1 MDIENYLKDWK
12 KKVDDKL
19 NEHLPRDE
27 EYPPLLH
34 KAMRYSVLAGGKRIR
49 AILMITTYSLS
60 GGNKFD
66 EIMPVSSAIEFIH
79 SYSLIHDDLPAMD
92 NDDYRRG
99 ILSSHKKFGEDIA
112 ILAGDA
118 LFSHAFYIISH
129 SNIRADLKEEILRV
143 LTKAIGNKGI
153 IGGQI
158 EDVISDSNEKN
169 PKLLRYIHSHK
180 TASFFSA
187 ACEIGAIL
195 AEANEKKILA
205 SRKGGLLIGMAF
217 QIQDDILDVEGE
229 KEEMGK
235 EVRKDKN
242 KLTYPS
248 VYGIDFSRKIAKKY
262 SMLALE
268 QLSVISGNDKIFE
281 DLLDFLLGRRN

>member
-19 NEHLPRDE
+19 NEHLPSEE

-49 AILMITTYSLS
+49 AILMLTTYSLS
-60 GGNKFD
+60 GGEKFD
-66 EIMPVSSAIEFIH
+66 LIMPVSSAIEFIH

-129 SNIRADLKEEILRV
+129 SDIKADLKEEILRV

-158 EDVISDSNEKN
+158 EDVISDSNERD

-195 AEANEKKILA
+195 AEANERKILA

-217 QIQDDILDVEGE
+217 QIQDDILDVEGK

-235 EVRKDKN
+235 EVKKDKN

-248 VYGIDFSRKIAKKY
+248 VYGIDFSKKIAKKY
-262 SMLALE
+262 SMLALK
-268 QLSVISGNDKIFE
+268 QLGVLSGDDKIFE
-281 DLLDFLLGRRN
+281 ELLNFLLGRKN

>member
-1 MDIENYLKDWK
+1 MNIENYLKDWK
-12 KKVDDKL
+12 EKVDNKL
-19 NEHLPRDE
+19 DEYLPSEE

-49 AILMITTYSLS
+49 AILMITTYSLL

-66 EIMPVSSAIEFIH
+66 LIMPVSAAIEFIH

-129 SNIRADLKEEILRV
+129 SSIRADLKEETLQV

-158 EDVISDSNEKN
+158 EDVISNPESKD

-187 ACEIGAIL
+187 VCEIGAIL
-195 AEANEKKILA
+195 AEAAEDKVLA
-205 SRKGGLLIGMAF
+205 SRGGGLLIGMAF

-248 VYGIDFSRKIAKKY
+248 VYGIDFSRKMAKKY
-262 SMLALE
+262 SMLALK
-268 QLSVISGNDKIFE
+268 QLSILNKNDRIFE
-281 DLLDFLLGRRN
+281 DLLNFLLGRRN

>member
-1 MDIENYLKDWK
+1 MNIENYLKDWK

-19 NEHLPRDE
+19 NEHLPTEE

-34 KAMRYSVLAGGKRIR
+34 KAMRYSALAGGKRIR
-49 AILMITTYSLS
+49 AILMLTTYSLL
-60 GGNKFD
+60 GGNNFD

-92 NDDYRRG
+92 DDDYRRG

-118 LFSHAFYIISH
+118 LFSHAFYIISY
-129 SNIRADLKEEILRV
+129 SKIRADLKEKTLQV
-143 LTKAIGNKGI
+143 LTKAIGNQGI

-158 EDVISDSNEKN
+158 EDVISNSSDRT

-187 ACEIGAIL
+187 VCEIGAIL
-195 AEANEKKILA
+195 AETTEDKILA

-217 QIQDDILDVEGE
+217 QIQDDILDVEGK

-235 EVRKDKN
+235 DVRKDKD
-242 KLTYPS
+242 KLTYPL
-248 VYGIDFSRKIAKKY
+248 VYGIDLSRKIARKY
-262 SMLALE
+262 SMLALK
-268 QLSVISGNDKIFE
+268 QLSTLNKSDGIFE
-281 DLLDFLLGRRN
+281 DLLNFLLGRRN

>member
-1 MDIENYLKDWK
+1 MNIENYLTTWK

-19 NEHLPRDE
+19 NEHLPSED
-27 EYPPLLH
+27 EYPQLLH
-34 KAMRYSVLAGGKRIR
+34 KAMRYSVLSGGKRIR
-49 AILMITTYSLS
+49 AILMMTTYSLS
-60 GGNKFD
+60 GGRKLD

-92 NDDYRRG
+92 DDDYRRG
-99 ILSSHKKFGEDIA
+99 VLSCHKKFGEGIA

-118 LFSHAFYIISH
+118 LFSHAFYTISH
-129 SNIRADLKEEILRV
+129 SYIAAELKEKTLKV
-143 LTKAIGNKGI
+143 LTEAIGNGGI

-158 EDVISDSNEKN
+158 EDILSDSNTKD

-187 ACEIGAIL
+187 VCEMGAIL
-195 AEANEKKILA
+195 AEAPMEKVLA
-205 SRKGGLLIGMAF
+205 SRKGGLFIGMAF

-235 EVRKDKN
+235 EAEKDKD
-242 KLTYPS
+242 KLTYPLI
-248 VYGIDFSRKIAKKY
+248 YGVEFSRKIAKKY
-262 SMLALE
+262 SSLALK
-268 QLSVISGNDKIFE
+268 QFNILNDKDGILE
-281 DLLDFLLGRRN
+281 DLIKYLLGRRN

>member
-1 MDIENYLKDWK
+1 MNIENYLKDWK

-19 NEHLPRDE
+19 NEHLPSEE

-60 GGNKFD
+60 GGKHFD

-118 LFSHAFYIISH
+118 LFSHAFYMISH
-129 SNIRADLKEEILRV
+129 SNIRADLKEETLRV
-143 LTKAIGNKGI
+143 LTRAIGNKGI

-158 EDVISDSNEKN
+158 EDVISDSGEKN

-187 ACEIGAIL
+187 VCEIGTIL
-195 AEANEKKILA
+195 ADANKEKISA

-217 QIQDDILDVEGE
+217 QIQDDILDVEGK

-235 EVRKDKN
+235 EVKKDKN

-262 SMLALE
+262 SMLALK
-268 QLSVISGNDKIFE
+268 QLNVISGNDKIFE

>member
-1 MDIENYLKDWK
+1 MNIENYLKDWK
-12 KKVDDKL
+12 KKIDSKL
-19 NEHLPRDE
+19 DEYLPSLK

-34 KAMRYSVLAGGKRIR
+34 KAMRYSALAGGKRIR

-66 EIMPVSSAIEFIH
+66 KIMPVSSAIEFIH

-118 LFSHAFYIISH
+118 LFSHAFYVISH
-129 SNIRADLKEEILRV
+129 SDIEAHLKEKTLQV

-158 EDVISDSNEKN
+158 EDVISDSNHKN

-195 AEANEKKILA
+195 AETTKDKILA

-217 QIQDDILDVEGE
+217 QIQDDILDVEGK

-235 EVRKDKN
+235 EVKKDKN
-242 KLTYPS
+242 KLTYPL
-248 VYGIDFSRKIAKKY
+248 VYGVDFSRKIAKKY
-262 SMLALE
+262 SMLALKQFNIINE
-268 QLSVISGNDKIFE
+268 NDKIFE
-281 DLLDFLLGRRN
+281 DLLNFLLGRRN

>member
-1 MDIENYLKDWK
+1 MSIENYLKDWK
-12 KKVDDKL
+12 KKVDSKL
-19 NEHLPRDE
+19 NEHLPRGE

-49 AILMITTYSLS
+49 PILMITTYSLL

-66 EIMPVSSAIEFIH
+66 EIMPLSSAIEFIH

-118 LFSHAFYIISH
+118 LFSHAFYVIAH
-129 SNIRADLKEEILRV
+129 SDIRADLKEKTLQV

-153 IGGQI
+153 IGGQVQ
-158 EDVISDSNEKN
+158 DVISDSNKKD

-187 ACEIGAIL
+187 VCEIGAVL
-195 AEANEKKILA
+195 AEASEDKILA

-235 EVRKDKN
+235 EVKKDKD
-242 KLTYPS
+242 KLTYPLI
-248 VYGIDFSRKIAKKY
+248 YGIDFSRKIARKY
-262 SMLALE
+262 SMLALK
-268 QLSVISGNDKIFE
+268 QLSVLNGNDAIFK
-281 DLLDFLLGRRN
+281 DILNFLLGRRN

>member
-1 MDIENYLKDWK
+1 MDIENYLQTWK
-12 KKVDDKL
+12 KKVDNKL
-19 NEHLPRDE
+19 DEYLPRE
-27 EYPPLLH
+27 EESPSLLH

-49 AILMITTYSLS
+49 AILMLTTYSLS
-60 GGNKFD
+60 GGEDFD
-66 EIMPVSSAIEFIH
+66 LIMPVSAAIEFIH

-92 NDDYRRG
+92 DDDYRRG

>member
-12 KKVDDKL
+12 KKVDNKL
-19 NEHLPRDE
+19 NEHLPSEE

-60 GGNKFD
+60 GGKNFD

-118 LFSHAFYIISH
+118 LFSHAFYTISH
-129 SNIRADLKEEILRV
+129 SNIRADLKEETLRV
-143 LTKAIGNKGI
+143 LTQAIGNKGI

-158 EDVISDSNEKN
+158 EDVISDSSEKN

-195 AEANEKKILA
+195 AEANKEKILA
-205 SRKGGLLIGMAF
+205 SRRGGLLIGMAF
-217 QIQDDILDVEGE
+217 QIQDDILDVEGK

-235 EVRKDKN
+235 EVKKDKD

-248 VYGIDFSRKIAKKY
+248 VYGLDFSRKIAKKY

-268 QLSVISGNDKIFE
+268 QLSVLSGKDKIFG
-281 DLLDFLLGRRN
+281 DLLNFLLGRRN

>member
-1 MDIENYLKDWK
+1 VNIENYLKDWK
-12 KKVDDKL
+12 KKVDSKL
-19 NEHLPRDE
+19 DEYLPREE

-34 KAMRYSVLAGGKRIR
+34 KAMRYSALAGGKRIR

-60 GGNKFD
+60 GGDNFD
-66 EIMPVSSAIEFIH
+66 LIMPVSSAIEFIH

-118 LFSHAFYIISH
+118 LFSHAFYVISH
-129 SNIRADLKEEILRV
+129 SDIDTDLKEKTLQV

-158 EDVISDSNEKN
+158 EDVISDSNHKN

-195 AEANEKKILA
+195 ARTTKDKILA

-217 QIQDDILDVEGE
+217 QIQDDILDVEGK

-235 EVRKDKN
+235 EVKKDKN

-248 VYGIDFSRKIAKKY
+248 VYGVDFSRKIAKEY
-262 SMLALE
+262 SMLALKQFNIINE
-268 QLSVISGNDKIFE
+268 NDKIFE
-281 DLLDFLLGRRN
+281 DLLNFLLGRRN

>member
-129 SNIRADLKEEILRV
+129 SNIRADLKEEILQV

>member
-12 KKVDDKL
+12 KKVDNKL
-19 NEHLPRDE
+19 NEHLPSEE

-60 GGNKFD
+60 GGKNFD

-129 SNIRADLKEEILRV
+129 SNIRADLKEETLRV
-143 LTKAIGNKGI
+143 LTQAIGNKGI

-158 EDVISDSNEKN
+158 EDVVSDSSEKN

-195 AEANEKKILA
+195 AEANKKKILA
-205 SRKGGLLIGMAF
+205 SRRGGLLIGMAF
-217 QIQDDILDVEGE
+217 QIQDDILDVEGK

-235 EVRKDKN
+235 EVKKDKN

-262 SMLALE
+262 SMLALN
-268 QLSVISGNDKIFE
+268 QLSVLSGKDKIFE
-281 DLLDFLLGRRN
+281 DLLNFLLGRRN

>member
-1 MDIENYLKDWK
+1 VDIENYLKTWK
-12 KKVDDKL
+12 KKVDSKL
-19 NEHLPRDE
+19 DEYLPRE
-27 EYPPLLH
+27 EDYPSLLH

-66 EIMPVSSAIEFIH
+66 LIMPVSAAIEFIH

-92 NDDYRRG
+92 DDDYRRG

-118 LFSHAFYIISH
+118 LFSHAFYVIAH
-129 SNIRADLKEEILRV
+129 SKLSADLKERTLKV
-143 LTKAIGNKGI
+143 LTEAIGNKGI

-158 EDVISDSNEKN
+158 EDVISSSDSKD

-187 ACEIGAIL
+187 SCEIGAIL
-195 AEANEKKILA
+195 AEAPPKKILA

-217 QIQDDILDVEGE
+217 QIQDDILDVEGK

-235 EVRKDKN
+235 EVKKDKN

-248 VYGIDFSRKIAKKY
+248 VYGVDFSRKIARKY
-262 SMLALE
+262 SILALK
-268 QLSVISGNDKIFE
+268 QLSNLDAENKISE
-281 DLLDFLLGRRN
+281 SLLDFLLGRKN

>member
-12 KKVDDKL
+12 KKVDNKL
-19 NEHLPRDE
+19 NEHLPSEE

-49 AILMITTYSLS
+49 AILMITAYSLS

-66 EIMPVSSAIEFIH
+66 LIMPVSSAIEFIH

-129 SNIRADLKEEILRV
+129 SDIKADLKEEILRV

-158 EDVISDSNEKN
+158 EDVVSDSNEKN

-195 AEANEKKILA
+195 AEANKKKILA

-217 QIQDDILDVEGE
+217 QIQDDILDVEGK

-235 EVRKDKN
+235 EVKKDKD
-242 KLTYPS
+242 KLTYPA

-262 SMLALE
+262 SMLALK
-268 QLSVISGNDKIFE
+268 QLSVLNGNDKIFE
-281 DLLDFLLGRRN
+281 DLLNFLLGRKN